1 MAQKNRAGENP
12 GAILF
17 VGLRR
22 ELLIRDAV
30 I

>member
-1 MAQKNRAGENP
+1 MTSETAPEEIPARFS
-12 GAILF
+12 F

-22 ELLIRDAV
+22 ELLRRDAV